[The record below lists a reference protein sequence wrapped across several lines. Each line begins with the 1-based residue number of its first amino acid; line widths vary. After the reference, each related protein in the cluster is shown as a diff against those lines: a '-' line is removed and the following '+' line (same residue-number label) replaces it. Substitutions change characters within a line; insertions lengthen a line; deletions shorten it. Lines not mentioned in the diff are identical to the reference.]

1 MRLLTIGLSVLMLT
15 GCGRSALVP
24 VTVPFQSQPAGPAF
38 QAPGASAT
46 RPEALAPNPQPPAVK
61 ADPQSDLA
69 QGLPEGLDGLISDL
83 PGMARSLEAQRY
95 QVQVVPRSS
104 QEKAD
109 AIAKAWASDARQIYV
124 IWAYW
129 KLPIFSITRHAYY
142 SPSKGVALKVE
153 ATLSS
158 LFVKSVEEPAEG
170 FDKASLVLN
179 EARDRHP
186 LDVKDAHAIAR
197 RAGYVPNTYGA
208 AVLLDLK
215 TYGPMWVFADMPSQI
230 QGTPVMMVNAESGM
244 VTQGGE
250 AFALAKYLFKR
261 AGY

>member
-1 MRLLTIGLSVLMLT
+1 MRLLALGLSVLFLT
-15 GCGRSALVP
+15 GCGRSAP
-24 VTVPFQSQPAGPAF
+24 SPATVSFQSQPAWPTIE
-38 QAPGASAT
+38 APRASSAQ
-46 RPEALAPNPQPPAVK
+46 PDALAPNPQHPA
-61 ADPQSDLA
+61 ANATFDERRDLA
-69 QGLPEGLDGLISDL
+69 LPEGLQGLIADL
-83 PGMARSLEAQRY
+83 PGMARSLDEQAY

-109 AIAKAWASDARQIYV
+109 KLAKAWASDARQIYV

-129 KLPIFSITRHAYY
+129 KLPLFSITRHAYY

-153 ATLSS
+153 STLSS
-158 LFVKSVEEPAEG
+158 LFVKSVEEPAED

-197 RAGYVPNTYGA
+197 RAGYVPNRYGA

-215 TYGPMWVFADMPSQI
+215 TYGPMWVFADMPTQT